1 MKLIDVTKA
10 FQSDE
15 QWLAYLEKMRWPM
28 ITPMFSNNLLATMI
42 LASLHMRT
50 AVDPEQV

>member
-15 QWLAYLEKMRWPM
+15 QCSAYLEK
-28 ITPMFSNNLLATMI
+28 NALANDH
-42 LASLHMRT
+42 AN
-50 AVDPEQV
+50 VFQ